1 MSELENTPSR
11 RGGARP
17 GAGKKKSHPE
27 DKLEQRTTHKYDAR
41 KWVAQ
46 MKIYCWSYIS
56 NAGIRNWQADIYRT
70 INRQTILTTG
80 EGSTQMQAVL
90 NLLARIGGCV

>member
-27 DKLEQRTTHKYDAR
+27 DKLEQRTMELYPRQWRKLETDAR
-41 KWVAQ
+41 T
-46 MKIYCWSYIS
+46 
-56 NAGIRNWQADIYRT
+56 AGVSLAALVRNL
-70 INRQTILTTG
+70 INQK
-80 EGSTQMQAVL
+80 
-90 NLLARIGGCV
+90 